1 MTTRASSSSSLS
13 RPLCRIFFLFQ
24 LNSEC
29 VRGFWAGQLREQIF
43 LRNKN
48 AERGSIQHAKHVLRN
63 LINSSCDQPV
73 GYPIYVSPLIT
84 SFAESHSQYRKVACP
99 NFSIPGLVRWLWGL
113 QDRVKQYCR
122 RSYRCGLGA
131 GSRTGAGAS
140 NDGKP
145 AYV

>member
-1 MTTRASSSSSLS
+1 M
-13 RPLCRIFFLFQ
+13 
-24 LNSEC
+24 
-29 VRGFWAGQLREQIF
+29 RGFWAGQLREQIF

-84 SFAESHSQYRKVACP
+84 SFAESHSQYRQVACP
-99 NFSIPGLVRWLWGL
+99 NFSFPGLLRWLWGL

-122 RSYRCGLGA
+122 RSYRRGV
-131 GSRTGAGAS
+131 RTSGTVSAS
-140 NDGKP
+140 NDGEW
-145 AYV
+145 ACDSVYRSI